1 MISYKVLLLAYS
13 LAYCISCTAVNIFF
27 LTGDVFLSLF
37 YLTTTYMVCMHMRT
51 QSFFWEP
58 LLQYLMHPFEVKKWL
73 AVIFYVFCG
82 SEFSSLF
89 YSFNQ
94 SFFPS

>member
-1 MISYKVLLLAYS
+1 
-13 LAYCISCTAVNIFF
+13 
-27 LTGDVFLSLF
+27 
-37 YLTTTYMVCMHMRT
+37 MRT